1 MKKTR
6 NTIAIVIL
14 SLISATGIGV
24 YIYHRIKIKRLNEKV
39 TNIDEIQ
46 QQIEDLDVTGE
57 ITPTDVDPNSQ
68 PNIEFDDNGNSPFF
82 DHMRRLFPEEFEN
95 LEDPR
100 VFDTDCLIGKLLKI
114 QVIQID

>member
-68 PNIEFDDNGNSPFF
+68 PNIEFDDNGNPI
-82 DHMRRLFPEEFEN
+82 DTLPPPEDSGYGGGEY
-95 LEDPR
+95 DSY
-100 VFDTDCLIGKLLKI
+100 GSYY
-114 QVIQID
+114 